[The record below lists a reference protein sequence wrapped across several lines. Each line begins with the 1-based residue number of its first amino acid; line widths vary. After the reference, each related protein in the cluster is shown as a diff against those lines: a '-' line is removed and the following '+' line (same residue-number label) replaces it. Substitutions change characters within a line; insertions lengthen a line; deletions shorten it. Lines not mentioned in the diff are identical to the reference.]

1 MRGAVMSEPRN
12 ICTEAWCIQ
21 HPSGAAERIND
32 LEEANNE
39 YNVEI
44 ERRKIEKASM
54 QVRIAELEAE
64 IVGLKLMVAKQAAQ
78 VRGLQ
83 RRMAAVGLDTR
94 LEPLGELSTE

>member
-1 MRGAVMSEPRN
+1 MSEPRN

-21 HPSGAAERIND
+21 NPSGAAERIND